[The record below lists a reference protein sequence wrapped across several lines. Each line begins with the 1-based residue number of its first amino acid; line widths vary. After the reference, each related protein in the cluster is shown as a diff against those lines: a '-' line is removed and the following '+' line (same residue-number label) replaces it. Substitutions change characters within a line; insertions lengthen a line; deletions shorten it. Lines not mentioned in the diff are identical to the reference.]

1 MLTSCLDCA
10 CWPPKCCSATARSSG
25 GGRHSLCSSSSA
37 WRSSS
42 STGSGLPTWS
52 TARGRVRPPRRWG
65 DVLVGVWSDH
75 LVFRCATLA
84 GFSQSPISFSW
95 CQLCCCIEHSARR
108 NRTTGR
114 PRMKRRQKVWCDFY
128 NLQLK
133 PGLGSGNLRNDSLS
147 LVVPKFPNC

>member
-1 MLTSCLDCA
+1 MWTSSWASVCSPLSSS
-10 CWPPKCCSATARSSG
+10 SATAQWRRRETAS
-25 GGRHSLCSSSSA
+25 HCSSSSA

-95 CQLCCCIEHSARR
+95 CQLCCSIEHSARR